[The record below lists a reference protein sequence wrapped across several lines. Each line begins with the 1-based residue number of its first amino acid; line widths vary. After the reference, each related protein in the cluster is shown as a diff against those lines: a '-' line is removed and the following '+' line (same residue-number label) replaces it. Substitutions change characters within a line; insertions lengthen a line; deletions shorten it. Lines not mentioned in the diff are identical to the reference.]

1 MKRRFQCY
9 FNRWATTLMVLFL
22 LSAAWVPSRGMAQT
36 YSAPVTLYTFSGPD
50 GQYPGGT
57 LTPDGSGNFYGV
69 TPGGG
74 PSFSFLNGG
83 NNGYGTLYKFST
95 LTGTLTTLAS
105 FDGLD
110 GLEPVGSVFID
121 SQGNLWGVTD
131 EGGVDYNPP
140 INHYGWG
147 TVWKYTSAG
156 VLVPGLVEF
165 SGPDGIF
172 PLGRLALDSQGNL
185 WGSTNQGG
193 IGWNPTLGGFGS
205 GTLFQLP
212 PSLVRTTPVRFI
224 AGAEPT
230 DGPIFDS
237 SGNIYGI
244 WSQGGLTGQGALYEL
259 SATGVLTTLVSFTGP
274 NGITPGSI
282 VMDANGNIYG
292 TTQQGG
298 TFNYGTLWKYSPSG
312 GFTTLV
318 SFNGTNGQLGA
329 TLSVD
334 SNGNVYGGSGNGGVN
349 GGGILF
355 KYSTAGVMSTLFD
368 FNTTTNGAFPNSI
381 VFDSQGNI
389 WGTTHQGG
397 NTGRGTIYTMQPVS
411 TTLTVSSVTVSPT
424 SLQGGNSASGTV
436 TLSGPAPSGGLTV
449 VLGSNSSFASP
460 VGPIAVAPGATTA
473 SFSIVTE
480 AVPQNTTVQI
490 SAILGS
496 TSKQKSLTLTPPP
509 TVTLVTIGLNPYQVQ
524 GGTPSTG
531 TVTLNEVA
539 PFGGTRVAL
548 SSDTPSAAS
557 VPSSVT
563 VPAGATS
570 ANFNITTQTVSA
582 NTFVTITAT
591 LGSTSLQATLEVTD
605 LPPITAPALNL
616 DPMNVSGGSP
626 TTGVVSL
633 SRQAPPG
640 GIVVALSS
648 NSGLASVP
656 ANVTVPAG
664 YIRTSFPVTTASVST
679 TTTATITASLNGSS
693 VQTSFTITPASSVT
707 LSSFTLSQ
715 PGISVPNGSASS
727 VTGGFS
733 SQGTVNLTGPA
744 PTGGVVVTLSTN
756 SGLASVPASVV
767 ITETNTTT
775 SFAITTQ
782 AVTSNTNVVIAVAV
796 GGVSQQATLTL
807 TPPQPEITISSFT
820 LNPTSVVGGNS
831 SQGTVRLNT
840 AAPSG
845 GQAVTFTSSN
855 AAASVTA
862 SIIIPAGSTSGTVT
876 ISTTQPATSPATAII
891 SAGVTTG
898 SVEASLTITGGGNSG
913 GTLSSLTFNPASI
926 PNGGTSTGTVTLSA
940 PAGSGGS
947 VVGLS
952 ADNPGVLNVP
962 GSVAVPA
969 GATTATFQATAK
981 NLFVLSNTVVTVTAT
996 LGSSTQQASLTVTT
1010 GIAVTSISM
1019 SPSSV
1024 TGGNSSTGT
1033 VTIASAAPSSGNEV
1047 LISLSQ
1053 NPPCTLPVTL
1063 PIPNPV
1069 TVPAGQTSVSFTVG
1083 STSTTTSCTAPIFGQ
1098 SGGATVFTNF
1108 TVKPGSSS
1116 PTVSSVT
1123 LNPTSVSGGNNSTGT
1138 VTLSS
1143 AAPSGGSTV
1152 SLSSSNTSVATVPSS
1167 VTVSSGQTSANFTVT
1182 TSSVTTNTNVTI
1194 TATLGSSSKQAALT
1208 VTPASSPTV
1217 SSVTLNPTSVTGGSS
1232 SQGTV
1237 TLSGAAPSGGSVVSL
1252 SSNSGSASVP
1262 ASVTV
1267 AAGATSAS
1275 FTVTTTSVT
1284 TTTTAVITATLGSS
1298 SAQASLTITPAGS
1311 VTLSSLTLNPT
1322 SVSGGNNSTGTVP
1335 LSSAAPPGGATVT
1348 LTSSNTSV
1356 ATVPSSVTVS
1366 AGQTSATFTV
1376 STQRV
1381 SSNTNVTISG
1391 VYGATQSATLT
1402 VTGRRH

>member
-1 MKRRFQCY
+1 MKPEFHSY
-9 FNRWATTLMVLFL
+9 LGRWGTILAVIL
-22 LSAAWVPSRGMAQT
+22 LLNVAWLPSVGMAQT

-50 GQYPGGT
+50 GEYPGGT

-69 TPGGG
+69 TPQGG

-83 NNGYGTLYKFST
+83 NNAYGTIFKFST
-95 LTGTLTTLAS
+95 LTNTLTTLAS

-121 SQGNLWGVTD
+121 SQGNLWGITY

-165 SGPDGIF
+165 SGPDGAS
-172 PLGRLALDSQGNL
+172 PLGRLALDGQGNL
-185 WGSTNQGG
+185 WGSTYQGG
-193 IGWNPTLGGFGS
+193 IGWNPTLGAFGS

-212 PSLVRTTPVRFI
+212 PSLLRTTPARFI
-224 AGAEPT
+224 SGAAPT

-259 SATGVLTTLVSFTGP
+259 SATGVMTTPVSFTGP

-282 VMDANGNIYG
+282 VMDSNGNIYG

-298 TFNYGTLWKYSPSG
+298 TFNYGTLWKYSPTG
-312 GFTTLV
+312 GFSTLV
-318 SFNGTNGQLGA
+318 SFNGTNGQGVA
-329 TLSVD
+329 NLSVD
-334 SNGNVYGGSGNGGVN
+334 SSGNVYGGTGYAGVN

-355 KYSTAGVMSTLFD
+355 KYSTAGVLSTLFD
-368 FNTTTNGAFPNSI
+368 FNTTTNGGFPNSI

-411 TTLTVSSVTVSPT
+411 TSLTVSSVTVSPT
-424 SLQGGNSASGTV
+424 SLQGGSSAQGTL
-436 TLSGPAPSGGLTV
+436 TLSGPAPSGGMAV
-449 VLGSNSSFASP
+449 VLGSNSSFATP
-460 VGPIAVAPGATTA
+460 VGPVAVAPGATTA
-473 SFSIVTE
+473 NFSIVTE
-480 AVPQNTTVQI
+480 AVPQNTTIQI
-490 SAILGS
+490 SAFVGS
-496 TSKQKSLTLTPPP
+496 SSRHASLTLTPPP
-509 TVTLVTIGLNPYQVQ
+509 TVTLVSIGLNPDQVQ

-531 TVTLNEVA
+531 TVILNEVA
-539 PFGGTRVAL
+539 PSGGTRVSL
-548 SSDTPSAAS
+548 SSDTPAAAS
-557 VPSSVT
+557 VPSNVT
-563 VPAGATS
+563 VPADSTS

-591 LGSTSLQATLEVTD
+591 LGSTSQPATLEVTD
-605 LPPITAPALNL
+605 LPAITAPALNI
-616 DPMNVSGGSP
+616 DPANVSGGSP

-648 NSGLASVP
+648 NAGSASVP
-656 ANVTVPAG
+656 ASVTVPAG
-664 YIRTSFPVTTASVST
+664 YIRTSFPIATASVST

-715 PGISVPNGSASS
+715 PGISVPNGSVSS
-727 VTGGFS
+727 VTGGLS

-744 PTGGVVVTLSTN
+744 PTGDVVVTLSSN
-756 SGLASVPASVV
+756 SGLATVPPTVA
-767 ITETNTTT
+767 ITAGTTTT

-782 AVTSNTNVVIAVAV
+782 AVTSNTNVVITATVSGA
-796 GGVSQQATLTL
+796 SQQATLTL
-807 TPPQPEITISSFT
+807 TPPQPTITISSFT

-831 SQGTVRLNT
+831 SQGTVTLNSP
-840 AAPSG
+840 APSG

-876 ISTTQPATSPATAII
+876 ITTTQPATSPATAII

-898 SVEASLTITGGGNSG
+898 SVDAALTITGGGNSG
-913 GTLSSLTFNPASI
+913 GTLSSLTFNPTSI
-926 PNGGTSTGTVTLSA
+926 PNGGTTTGAVTLSA
-940 PAGSGGS
+940 PAGSGGA

-952 ADNPGVLNVP
+952 VDNPSVLQVP

-969 GATTATFQATAK
+969 GATSATFQATAK

-996 LGSSTQQASLTVTT
+996 LGSSTAQSTVTVTT

-1019 SPSSV
+1019 NPSSV

-1033 VTIASAAPSSGNEV
+1033 VTIASAAPSGGNAV

-1053 NPPCTLPVTL
+1053 NPPCTLPVNL

-1069 TVPAGQTSVSFTVG
+1069 TVPAGQSSVSFTV
-1083 STSTTTSCTAPIFGQ
+1083 STTSTTTSCTAPIFAQ
-1098 SGGATVFTNF
+1098 SGGATVSTNF
-1108 TVKPGSSS
+1108 TVKPGSSGS

-1138 VTLSS
+1138 VTLSA
-1143 AAPSGGSTV
+1143 AAPSGGATV

-1167 VTVSSGQTSANFTVT
+1167 VTVSSGQTSANFTVR
-1182 TSSVTTNTNVTI
+1182 
-1194 TATLGSSSKQAALT
+1194 
-1208 VTPASSPTV
+1208 
-1217 SSVTLNPTSVTGGSS
+1217 
-1232 SQGTV
+1232 
-1237 TLSGAAPSGGSVVSL
+1237 
-1252 SSNSGSASVP
+1252 
-1262 ASVTV
+1262 
-1267 AAGATSAS
+1267 
-1275 FTVTTTSVT
+1275 
-1284 TTTTAVITATLGSS
+1284 
-1298 SAQASLTITPAGS
+1298 
-1311 VTLSSLTLNPT
+1311 
-1322 SVSGGNNSTGTVP
+1322 
-1335 LSSAAPPGGATVT
+1335 
-1348 LTSSNTSV
+1348 
-1356 ATVPSSVTVS
+1356 
-1366 AGQTSATFTV
+1366 
-1376 STQRV
+1376 TQRV

-1391 VYGATQSATLT
+1391 TYAGGTKSATLT
-1402 VTGRRH
+1402 VTGRSH

>member
-1 MKRRFQCY
+1 VKFKFSRYPGRRDT
-9 FNRWATTLMVLFL
+9 ALMLVLM
-22 LSAAWVPSRGMAQT
+22 SAVAWLPSPGMAQT
-36 YSAPVTLYTFSGPD
+36 YSAPVTFYTFSGPD

-83 NNGYGTLYKFST
+83 NNGYGTIFKFST
-95 LTGTLTTLAS
+95 LTDTLTTLAS
-105 FDGLD
+105 FDGLN
-110 GLEPVGSVFID
+110 GLQPAGSVFID
-121 SQGNLWGVTD
+121 SQGNLWGVTF

-156 VLVPGLVEF
+156 LLVPGLVEF
-165 SGPDGIF
+165 SGPDGAG
-172 PLGRLALDSQGNL
+172 PLGRLALDSHGNF
-185 WGSTNQGG
+185 WGSTYQGG

-212 PSLVRTTPVRFI
+212 PSLLRTTPARFI
-224 AGAEPT
+224 SGEGPT

-274 NGITPGSI
+274 NGITPGAI
-282 VMDANGNIYG
+282 LMDSNGNIYG
-292 TTQQGG
+292 TTEQGG

-318 SFNGTNGQLGA
+318 SFNGTNGQFVA
-329 TLSVD
+329 NLSVD
-334 SNGNVYGGSGNGGVN
+334 SRGNVYGGSGYAGVN

-355 KYSTAGVMSTLFD
+355 KYSTAGVLSTLFD

-411 TTLTVSSVTVSPT
+411 TSLTVSSVTVSPT
-424 SLQGGNSASGTV
+424 SLLGGSPAQGTV
-436 TLSGPAPSGGLTV
+436 TLSGPAPSGGMPV
-449 VLGSNSSFASP
+449 VLGSNSSFATP
-460 VGPIAVAPGATTA
+460 VGPVAVAPGATTA

-480 AVPQNTTVQI
+480 AVPQNTAVQI
-490 SAILGS
+490 SAIVGS
-496 TSKQKSLTLTPPP
+496 SSQQTSLTLTPPP
-509 TVTLVTIGLNPYQVQ
+509 TTTLVSIGLNPYQVQ

-531 TVTLNEVA
+531 TVTLNEIA
-539 PFGGTRVAL
+539 PSGGTRVAL

-563 VPAGATS
+563 VPAGSTS
-570 ANFNITTQTVSA
+570 ANFNIATQTVSA
-582 NTFVTITAT
+582 NTFVTITAA
-591 LGSTSLQATLEVTD
+591 LGATSLQATLEVTD
-605 LPPITAPALNL
+605 LPAITAPALNL
-616 DPMNVSGGSP
+616 DPTNVSGGSP

-648 NSGLASVP
+648 NTGLASAP
-656 ANVTVPAG
+656 ATVTVPAG
-664 YIRTSFPVTTASVST
+664 YIRTSFPITTASVST

-715 PGISVPNGSASS
+715 PGISAPNGSTSS
-727 VTGGFS
+727 VTGGLS

-744 PTGGVVVTLSTN
+744 PTGGVVVTLSSN
-756 SGLASVPASVV
+756 NGLASVPPSVA
-767 ITETNTTT
+767 ITESSTTT

-782 AVTSNTNVVIAVAV
+782 AVTSNTNVVITVTV
-796 GGVSQQATLTL
+796 GGVPLQATLRL
-807 TPPQPEITISSFT
+807 TPPQPAITISSFT

-831 SQGTVRLNT
+831 SQGTVTLNSP
-840 AAPSG
+840 APSG

-876 ISTTQPATSPATAII
+876 ITTTQPATAPATAII
-891 SAGVTTG
+891 SAGVTSG
-898 SVEASLTITGGGNSG
+898 SVEAALTITGGGNSG

-940 PAGSGGS
+940 AAGSGGS

-952 ADNPGVLNVP
+952 VDNASVLSVP
-962 GSVAVPA
+962 GSVTVPA

-996 LGSSTQQASLTVTT
+996 LGISNQQASVTVTP
-1010 GIAVTSISM
+1010 GIAVTSISLN
-1019 SPSSV
+1019 PSTV

-1033 VTIASAAPSSGNEV
+1033 VTLASPAPSSGNQV
-1047 LISLSQ
+1047 LVSVSHNNPADP
-1053 NPPCTLPVTL
+1053 NPPVLL
-1063 PIPNPV
+1063 PITA
-1069 TVPAGQTSVSFTVG
+1069 TVAAGQTSATFTLGTVSVSSSFTFPV
-1083 STSTTTSCTAPIFGQ
+1083 FGQ
-1098 SGGATVFTNF
+1098 SGGATVSTNF
-1108 TVKPGSSS
+1108 TVNPGNSS

-1123 LNPTSVSGGNNSTGT
+1123 LNPTSVTGGNNSTGT

-1167 VTVSSGQTSANFTVT
+1167 VIVSSGQTSANFTVT
-1182 TSSVTTNTNVTI
+1182 TTSVTTNTNVTI
-1194 TATLGSSSKQAALT
+1194 TATLGSSSGQATLT
-1208 VTPASSPTV
+1208 ITPAGAVTLSSL
-1217 SSVTLNPTSVTGGSS
+1217 TLNPTSVTGGGA

-1237 TLSGAAPSGGSVVSL
+1237 TLSGPAGTGGAVVTL
-1252 SSNSGSASVP
+1252 SSNSGAASVP

-1267 AAGATSAS
+1267 PAGNTTAS
-1275 FTVTTTSVT
+1275 FAVATQTVTSV
-1284 TTTTAVITATLGSS
+1284 TTAVITATLGSS
-1298 SAQASLTITPAGS
+1298 SQQATLTITPAS
-1311 VTLSSLTLNPT
+1311 AVTLSSLTLNPT
-1322 SVSGGNNSTGTVP
+1322 SVRGGSTSQG
-1335 LSSAAPPGGATVT
+1335 TVT
-1348 LTSSNTSV
+1348 LSGQAPSGGAVVTLSSNNISV
-1356 ATVPSSVTVS
+1356 ATVPTSLTVP
-1366 AGQTSATFTV
+1366 AGKTSATFTV
-1376 STQRV
+1376 STSRP
-1381 SSNTNVTISG
+1381 SSNTSVTLSAVYAG
-1391 VYGATQSATLT
+1391 VTKAASLT
-1402 VTGRRH
+1402 VTRR